1 MNAYRNDHDY
11 QEPDEIMIPSED
23 GFIVIPTNAIR
34 MQESSDQRPNTNNSG
49 WRFNKLK
56 NILQFTLMPV
66 GMMAFLAYIGFS
78 IAGMV
83 GLFVM
88 STIAGLSFMA
98 ISNNRIEKQ
107 GAESVDR
114 ERE

>member
-1 MNAYRNDHDY
+1 
-11 QEPDEIMIPSED
+11 
-23 GFIVIPTNAIR
+23 
-34 MQESSDQRPNTNNSG
+34 
-49 WRFNKLK
+49 
-56 NILQFTLMPV
+56 LMPV

-78 IAGMV
+78 NAGMV